1 MCTLAHVFEAA
12 GLSTLVIT
20 PLRFTAE
27 RSKTPRALYA
37 EFPFGLPLG
46 KPRDPEF
53 QHKVLRAAFDLLERK
68 KGPVLEDFP
77 ETIQS
82 KGGQPLSCPLPPRYD
97 PNLHPALDEARALR
111 SAYDR
116 AVKKNG
122 RTSVGR
128 AIGPD
133 EIPAAIEKFIRIA
146 DGEPWDQQDFKV
158 HHMLIVHDI
167 RAYYEEL
174 ALELVDGPIEPYG
187 AERWFYDVTET
198 GKVLL
203 EARRKIKD
211 SGADWPN
218 WYLMAPG
225 SRE

>member
-1 MCTLAHVFEAA
+1 MR
-12 GLSTLVIT
+12 IM
-20 PLRFTAE
+20 AE
-27 RSKTPRALYA
+27 RINPPRALFA

-46 KPRDPEF
+46 KPRDADY
-53 QHKVLRAAFDLLERK
+53 QHKVLRAALELLGRPQ
-68 KGPVLEDFP
+68 GPVLEDFP
-77 ETIQS
+77 ESILS
-82 KGGQPLSCPLPPRYD
+82 KGGEPLSCPLPPRYNPD
-97 PNLHPALDEARALR
+97 LHPALDEAKALR

-116 AVKKNG
+116 ALKKNG

-128 AIGPD
+128 VITVD
-133 EIPAAIEKFIRIA
+133 DIPAAIEKFIRIA
-146 DGEPWDQQDFKV
+146 DGEPWDQQPFET
-158 HHMLIVHDI
+158 HIMLIVHDI

-174 ALELVDGPIEPYG
+174 VLELVEGPLEPYG
-187 AERWFYDVTET
+187 AERWFYDKTET

-211 SGADWPN
+211 AGADWPN